1 MNSNN
6 NRVIRQGGRAHVS
19 HSLSIASCGARAA
32 ARPAGSGAGV
42 GVSGAEPG
50 AGRPNFA
57 LYQQSHLVPK
67 KLTICEAGHTEVF
80 PSFELFWIRNLEYI

>member
-1 MNSNN
+1 M
-6 NRVIRQGGRAHVS
+6 GGPTCHIHLALLV
-19 HSLSIASCGARAA
+19 GARAA
-32 ARPAGSGAGV
+32 PNPAQGKRERKDGSG
-42 GVSGAEPG
+42 ED
-50 AGRPNFA
+50 GRARGGPRTA

>member
-42 GVSGAEPG
+42 GVSGAG
-50 AGRPNFA
+50 RARAGRTSRYINN
-57 LYQQSHLVPK
+57 
-67 KLTICEAGHTEVF
+67 HT
-80 PSFELFWIRNLEYI
+80 

>member
-32 ARPAGSGAGV
+32 
-42 GVSGAEPG
+42 
-50 AGRPNFA
+50 A